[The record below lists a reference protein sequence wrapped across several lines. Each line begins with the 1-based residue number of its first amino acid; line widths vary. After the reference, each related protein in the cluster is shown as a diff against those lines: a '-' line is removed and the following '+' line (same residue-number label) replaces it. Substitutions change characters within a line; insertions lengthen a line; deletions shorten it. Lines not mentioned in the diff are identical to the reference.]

1 MSNFIVA
8 LFKSC
13 DLTQDVTKVY
23 IVVLCPNILLLVS
36 EKKQE
41 MLHCPYWICWNSMI
55 ASYVKSCGMS
65 LNHYYFILSLGLIH
79 GLFSF

>member
-36 EKKQE
+36 EKKTR
-41 MLHCPYWICWNSMI
+41 N
-55 ASYVKSCGMS
+55 AA
-65 LNHYYFILSLGLIH
+65 LSLLDLLEQH
-79 GLFSF
+79 DSQLCQKLWNVT